1 MQGDDEHGSPLAPL
15 HPRLR
20 HTTLPYSSSSIATCA
35 SASQSSVW
43 SHGSSDSSSQSCIDD
58 GSFDCLSAVSSQT
71 SVSSASS
78 HGSVCLSSQQGA
90 DAKLAA
96 ARTWQ
101 TQQQQLQRL
110 QQQQQQQSTSVPA
123 ALRRHPRRSS
133 VASAVVPSLLRQSDR
148 RTTFVDH
155 LVDASTQIVQ
165 AIWPLSSV
173 VGRGESASSSS
184 NSSYLLPLR
193 TFIQETL
200 RRSRASYSTLQ
211 VALYYLVLIKPR
223 LPSQNFTTEQTNDS
237 HACRALQCGR
247 RMFLAA
253 LILASKYLQDR
264 NYSARA
270 WSKIS
275 GLSTAEINQNETA
288 FLHSVNWR
296 LHITNEVYNRWI
308 ECVNKFNSPQM
319 PPSPGPAVVDGFE
332 RKCFEFRMLIQKLS
346 PSLDNL
352 EELFGPSTPVVVRRS
367 STCQL
372 LAGALSPVS
381 MCSSPEASAD
391 SPLSVSSENNT
402 PLASKISGPMSG
414 VINSNSSA
422 MQYSPATPTSF
433 VAGRVAP
440 VLGLLP
446 TPKLAP
452 PQSGIFNCT
461 SAAGSAVGSATAP
474 GPSSAQILAGSRSS
488 MCFAVAQASSASAT
502 QFLDRWPPAFS
513 SSSALSSTVSPV
525 GAMLTRR
532 SSLANSV
539 STASSP
545 ESMISDSSL
554 VSRSSSVSSAW
565 SLMNAPNAQLPK
577 LDTQARHRFLKQQC
591 SSGSLREKSCFG
603 LRAAGNIPAVV
614 PEGFEIGSGD
624 DCNSAVFASP
634 ETMYTGLIGKDAC
647 APMRRSSDVD
657 ATAAARALADLQ
669 QQQFLGDVTSPIA
682 PIAPIA
688 PIDNGKSRASLKR
701 SRPLSG
707 EASFLQDNVRD
718 LLRGGLPTGASNC
731 GLEAMVMAQPAT
743 VQQQQQQQRMLSVA
757 PTDRDLNVSSR
768 ASALTGSRKRL
779 CRTTSAGAVL
789 ADSTCSYGMDLQ
801 HPSMSGL
808 CGPGMWQG
816 ILN

>member
-1 MQGDDEHGSPLAPL
+1 MCFAK
-15 HPRLR
+15 
-20 HTTLPYSSSSIATCA
+20 YSIFFSFLFFSC
-35 SASQSSVW
+35 SQLLN
-43 SHGSSDSSSQSCIDD
+43 
-58 GSFDCLSAVSSQT
+58 FLS
-71 SVSSASS
+71 
-78 HGSVCLSSQQGA
+78 LW
-90 DAKLAA
+90 L
-96 ARTWQ
+96 
-101 TQQQQLQRL
+101 
-110 QQQQQQQSTSVPA
+110 
-123 ALRRHPRRSS
+123 
-133 VASAVVPSLLRQSDR
+133 
-148 RTTFVDH
+148 
-155 LVDASTQIVQ
+155 DASTQIVQ

-173 VGRGESASSSS
+173 IGRGEIANNSTSS
-184 NSSYLLPLR
+184 SSYLLPLR

-223 LPSQNFTTEQTNDS
+223 LPSQNFVTEQTNDS
-237 HACRALQCGR
+237 HASRALQCGR

-275 GLSTAEINQNETA
+275 GLSTVEINQNETA
-288 FLHSVNWR
+288 FLHAVNWR

-352 EELFGPSTPVVVRRS
+352 EELFGPSPPVVVRRS

-372 LAGALSPVS
+372 AAGALSPVS

-391 SPLSVSSENNT
+391 SPLSMSSESV
-402 PLASKISGPMSG
+402 PLASKMSGAMSG
-414 VINSNSSA
+414 VINSNGGV

-440 VLGLLP
+440 ALGLLP
-446 TPKLAP
+446 TPKLPP
-452 PQSGIFNCT
+452 PQSSIFNCT
-461 SAAGSAVGSATAP
+461 SAASAIA
-474 GPSSAQILAGSRSS
+474 GPSSAQILAGGRSS

-502 QFLDRWPPAFS
+502 QILDRWPPALSSSFS
-513 SSSALSSTVSPV
+513 SSVSPV

-554 VSRSSSVSSAW
+554 VSRSSCASSAW
-565 SLMNAPNAQLPK
+565 SLMNAPIAQLPK
-577 LDTQARHRFLKQQC
+577 LDTQARHRPLKQQC
-591 SSGSLREKSCFG
+591 SSGSLREKSCLG
-603 LRAAGNIPAVV
+603 LRMAGNIPAVV
-614 PEGFEIGSGD
+614 PEDYEISD
-624 DCNSAVFASP
+624 DCSSTVFASP
-634 ETMYTGLIGKDAC
+634 DTMYTGPAAKDAC

-657 ATAAARALADLQ
+657 ATAAACALADLQ
-669 QQQFLGDVTSPIA
+669 QQQFSGAT
-682 PIAPIA
+682 A
-688 PIDNGKSRASLKR
+688 PIDISKPRASLKR
-701 SRPLSG
+701 SRPMSS
-707 EASFLQDNVRD
+707 EASYLQDNVRD
-718 LLRGGLPTGASNC
+718 LLRGGLPKGASNC
-731 GLEAMVMAQPAT
+731 GLEAMVMGQPAT
-743 VQQQQQQQRMLSVA
+743 VEQQSQHMSTVA
-757 PTDRDLNVSSR
+757 PAELNLQVASR
-768 ASALTGSRKRL
+768 ASSLTGSRKRL
-779 CRTTSAGAVL
+779 CRTTSANAVPT
-789 ADSTCSYGMDLQ
+789 APTYSYGRDLQ

>member
-1 MQGDDEHGSPLAPL
+1 MQDDDEHGSPLAL
-15 HPRLR
+15 HHSRLN
-20 HTTLPYSSSSIATCA
+20 HATSTLPYCSTSVAACA

-43 SHGSSDSSSQSCIDD
+43 SHGSSDSLSQSIIDD
-58 GSFDCLSAVSSQT
+58 VSFDCLSTISSQT
-71 SVSSASS
+71 SVSS

-110 QQQQQQQSTSVPA
+110 QQQQQQQQTAPVA
-123 ALRRHPRRSS
+123 ASLRQHPRRSS
-133 VASAVVPSLLRQSDR
+133 VAPTVVPSLLRQSER

-173 VGRGESASSSS
+173 IGRGESVNSSS

-211 VALYYLVLIKPR
+211 VALYYLLLIKPR
-223 LPSQNFTTEQTNDS
+223 LPSHNFTMEQSTDS

-288 FLHSVNWR
+288 FLHAVNWR
-296 LHITNEVYNRWI
+296 LHITNEVYNKWI
-308 ECVNKFNSPQM
+308 ECVNRFNSPQM

-332 RKCFEFRMLIQKLS
+332 RKCFEFRILIQKLS
-346 PSLDNL
+346 PDLENLD
-352 EELFGPSTPVVVRRS
+352 ELCGPSTPVVVRRS
-367 STCQL
+367 SSCQIV
-372 LAGALSPVS
+372 AGALSPVS
-381 MCSSPEASAD
+381 MCSSPEASAE
-391 SPLSVSSENNT
+391 SPLPSTETT
-402 PLASKISGPMSG
+402 PLATKFSGAMSG
-414 VINSNSSA
+414 VVNNNG
-422 MQYSPATPTSF
+422 
-433 VAGRVAP
+433 VVAP
-440 VLGLLP
+440 ALGLLP

-452 PQSGIFNCT
+452 PQAGIFNCT
-461 SAAGSAVGSATAP
+461 SAPVASAPSA
-474 GPSSAQILAGSRSS
+474 AQMLSGSRSS
-488 MCFAVAQASSASAT
+488 MCFAVAQASSASSA
-502 QFLDRWPPAFS
+502 QFLDRWPPALPTS
-513 SSSALSSTVSPV
+513 WTSPV
-525 GAMLTRR
+525 GCNLTRR

-554 VSRSSSVSSAW
+554 VSRASSVASSW
-565 SLMNAPNAQLPK
+565 SLMNAPSGQLPK
-577 LDTQARHRFLKQQC
+577 LDTQARHRFLKHQI
-591 SSGSLREKSCFG
+591 SSSSLREKSCFG

-614 PEGFEIGSGD
+614 PEDYEVSD
-624 DCNSAVFASP
+624 DCSSAVFASP
-634 ETMYTGLIGKDAC
+634 ETMTYTGPVGNDALG
-647 APMRRSSDVD
+647 ARRSSEVD
-657 ATAAARALADLQ
+657 ATDAARALADLQ
-669 QQQFLGDVTSPIA
+669 QQSLTV
-682 PIAPIA
+682 
-688 PIDNGKSRASLKR
+688 DNDSSKPRAGLKR
-701 SRPLSG
+701 SRPVSG
-707 EASFLQDNVRD
+707 DATYLQDNVRD
-718 LLRGGLPTGASNC
+718 LLRGSLPNGTSNC
-731 GLEAMVMAQPAT
+731 GLEAMVVGHPANAQVP
-743 VQQQQQQQRMLSVA
+743 QHQLLSVA
-757 PTDRDLNVSSR
+757 PSDLDIQAASR
-768 ASALTGSRKRL
+768 ASALTGSRKRF
-779 CRTTSAGAVL
+779 CRTMSADIAPT
-789 ADSTCSYGMDLQ
+789 ANTTSYGMDLQ
-801 HPSMSGL
+801 HPSMSGI

>member
-1 MQGDDEHGSPLAPL
+1 MQDDDENGSPRALH

-20 HTTLPYSSSSIATCA
+20 HATSTLPYSSTSIAACA

-43 SHGSSDSSSQSCIDD
+43 SHGSSDSSSQSIIDD
-58 GSFDCLSAVSSQT
+58 VSFDCLSMVSSQT
-71 SVSSASS
+71 SVSSVSSVSS
-78 HGSVCLSSQQGA
+78 HGSVYLSSQQGA

-101 TQQQQLQRL
+101 SQQQQLQRL
-110 QQQQQQQSTSVPA
+110 QQQQQSVAVGAP
-123 ALRRHPRRSS
+123 LRQHPRRSS
-133 VASAVVPSLLRQSDR
+133 VAPAVVPSLLRQSDR

-155 LVDASTQIVQ
+155 LVDASTQVVQ

-173 VGRGESASSSS
+173 IGRGESVNSSS

-211 VALYYLVLIKPR
+211 VALYYLLLIKPR
-223 LPSQNFTTEQTNDS
+223 LPVHNFTMEQSNDS

-288 FLHSVNWR
+288 FLHAVNWR

-308 ECVNKFNSPQM
+308 ECVNRFNSPQM

-332 RKCFEFRMLIQKLS
+332 RKCFEFRLLIQKLS
-346 PSLDNL
+346 PSLENL
-352 EELFGPSTPVVVRRS
+352 DELCGPSTPVVVRRS
-367 STCQL
+367 SSCQIV
-372 LAGALSPVS
+372 AGALSPVS
-381 MCSSPEASAD
+381 MCSSPEASAE
-391 SPLSVSSENNT
+391 SSLPSTENT
-402 PLASKISGPMSG
+402 PLASKFGCVMSG
-414 VINSNSSA
+414 IVNNSG
-422 MQYSPATPTSF
+422 
-433 VAGRVAP
+433 VVAP
-440 VLGLLP
+440 ALGLLP
-446 TPKLAP
+446 TPKLP
-452 PQSGIFNCT
+452 PPHAGIFNCT
-461 SAAGSAVGSATAP
+461 SSSAVAAPSATQML
-474 GPSSAQILAGSRSS
+474 SGSRSS

-502 QFLDRWPPAFS
+502 QFLDRWPPALS
-513 SSSALSSTVSPV
+513 SSMSPV
-525 GAMLTRR
+525 GCNLTRR

-565 SLMNAPNAQLPK
+565 SLMNAPNGQLPK
-577 LDTQARHRFLKQQC
+577 LDAQARHRFVKRQC

-603 LRAAGNIPAVV
+603 LRASGNIPAVV
-614 PEGFEIGSGD
+614 PEDYEVSD
-624 DCNSAVFASP
+624 DRSSAVFASP
-634 ETMYTGLIGKDAC
+634 ETMTYTGPVGKDMC
-647 APMRRSSDVD
+647 APELPLASTLAMRRSSEVD
-657 ATAAARALADLQ
+657 ATDAARALADLQ
-669 QQQFLGDVTSPIA
+669 QQTFTM
-682 PIAPIA
+682 
-688 PIDNGKSRASLKR
+688 DNDNSKPRVGLKR
-701 SRPLSG
+701 SRPMSG
-707 EASFLQDNVRD
+707 DATFLQDNVRD
-718 LLRGGLPTGASNC
+718 LLRGGLPKGASNC
-731 GLEAMVMAQPAT
+731 GLEAMVMGHPAT
-743 VQQQQQQQRMLSVA
+743 VQVQQHQLLSVA
-757 PTDRDLNVSSR
+757 PSDLDMQAASR
-768 ASALTGSRKRL
+768 ASTLTGSRKRL
-779 CRTTSAGAVL
+779 CRTTSAGAVPT
-789 ADSTCSYGMDLQ
+789 AKTFSYGMDLQ

>member
-1 MQGDDEHGSPLAPL
+1 MQGDDEYGSPLASL

-58 GSFDCLSAVSSQT
+58 VSFDCLSTVSSQT
-71 SVSSASS
+71 SVSSV
-78 HGSVCLSSQQGA
+78 GSVCLSSQQGA

-123 ALRRHPRRSS
+123 ALRQHPRRTS
-133 VASAVVPSLLRQSDR
+133 VAPAVVPSLLRQSDR

-211 VALYYLVLIKPR
+211 VALYYLLLIKPR
-223 LPSQNFTTEQTNDS
+223 LPGQNFTTEQTNDS

-288 FLHSVNWR
+288 FLHAVNWR

-372 LAGALSPVS
+372 VAGALSPVS

-391 SPLSVSSENNT
+391 SPLSVSSEST
-402 PLASKISGPMSG
+402 PLASKMSGAMSG
-414 VINSNSSA
+414 VINSNGA

-433 VAGRVAP
+433 AAGHVAP
-440 VLGLLP
+440 ALGLLP

-461 SAAGSAVGSATAP
+461 SAAAP
-474 GPSSAQILAGSRSS
+474 APSSAQILAGSRSS

-502 QFLDRWPPAFS
+502 QFLDRWPPALS
-513 SSSALSSTVSPV
+513 SSSSTVSPV

-603 LRAAGNIPAVV
+603 LRTAGNIPAVV
-614 PEGFEIGSGD
+614 PEDYEISGD
-624 DCNSAVFASP
+624 CSSAVFASP
-634 ETMYTGLIGKDAC
+634 ETMYTGPVGKDAC

-669 QQQFLGDVTSPIA
+669 QQQFMGAS
-682 PIAPIA
+682 A
-688 PIDNGKSRASLKR
+688 PIDNGKPRASLKR
-701 SRPLSG
+701 SRPMSG
-707 EASFLQDNVRD
+707 EASFLQENVRD
-718 LLRGGLPTGASNC
+718 LLRGGLPKGASNC

-743 VQQQQQQQRMLSVA
+743 VQLQQQQMLSVA
-757 PTDRDLNVSSR
+757 LTDLDLQVASR

-779 CRTTSAGAVL
+779 CRTTSAGAVPT
-789 ADSTCSYGMDLQ
+789 ASTYSYGMDLQ